1 MAPRKKKT
9 TESET
14 PPSGTKMDLT
24 RKFEYNM
31 YDVSGNLGSTERE
44 RINALGLEGWELVQ
58 TLKNKSDRTF
68 IFKRE
73 L

>member
-9 TESET
+9 TEEKTT
-14 PPSGTKMDLT
+14 PKK
-24 RKFEYNM
+24 KFEYHKENR
-31 YDVSGNLGSTERE
+31 STLSIEELNILGAS
-44 RINALGLEGWELVQ
+44 GWELVQ
-58 TLKNKSDRTF
+58 TLKDKSDRTF

>member
-1 MAPRKKKT
+1 MAPRKKKA
-9 TESET
+9 TEDT

-24 RKFEYNM
+24 RKFEYKM
-31 YDVSGNLGSTERE
+31 YDVSGNLGSTEIE
-44 RINALGLEGWELVQ
+44 RISALGLEGWELVQ

>member
-9 TESET
+9 TEEKTT
-14 PPSGTKMDLT
+14 PKK
-24 RKFEYNM
+24 KFEYQLLAGKATKLQDLENM
-31 YDVSGNLGSTERE
+31 NSLGQ
-44 RINALGLEGWELVQ
+44 EGWELVQ
-58 TLKNKSDRTF
+58 TLKDKSDRTF

>member
-9 TESET
+9 TEEKTTT
-14 PPSGTKMDLT
+14 PKK
-24 RKFEYNM
+24 KFEYKM
-31 YDVSGNLGSTERE
+31 YDVSGNLGSTEKE